1 MTVASQREAA
11 AQPDQLDLWITEV
24 GEDYVAGLVE
34 ATRQGVAEGTIP
46 TFGDKESFLQHL
58 TSTAIDKPA

>member
-1 MTVASQREAA
+1 VASQGEAVDR
-11 AQPDQLDLWITEV
+11 PDELNLWIGEA

-46 TFGDKESFLQHL
+46 MFGDRDAFLQHL
-58 TSTAIDKPA
+58 MRTALP

>member
-1 MTVASQREAA
+1 VASQREAVA
-11 AQPDQLDLWITEV
+11 GPDALDLWIAEV

-46 TFGDKESFLQHL
+46 AFSDKETFLENL
-58 TSTAIDKPA
+58 TRAALDKPA